1 MPATLSNALDPCCST
16 PVLGQMSQNLTTDLT
31 AVAVTAV
38 AIAVLLI
45 TLRVRDRASRMANG

>member
-1 MPATLSNALDPCCST
+1 MPATLANVLDSCCST
-16 PVLGQMSQNLTTDLT
+16 PVLGQMSPDLTTDLT